1 MEEDLGN
8 SFFEYYGKVFQRKP
22 FCSRKSLIALAVL
35 MLFNALIVLMLT
47 LVTVLKEELL
57 KKK

>member
-1 MEEDLGN
+1 
-8 SFFEYYGKVFQRKP
+8 
-22 FCSRKSLIALAVL
+22 

-57 KKK
+57 KKKWWRLYMAAIKGGAALVHGVQMMNKYNKLSM